1 MRENLQETPQSARM
15 FPEKNGRTESRGHRH
30 DPGAFVRYTGSM
42 AKRGPLI
49 FLAVVLA
56 ALLPSLIQIAWPF
69 LTSFLLAAI
78 LAIVLNPA
86 NQWLIR
92 RWHRPGLAT
101 FLTTLVAALFL
112 GILCALVGFTLT
124 TELTGNLAS
133 LSKRSLEEGGW
144 PAMVT
149 HTTDRVVDAVATR
162 IPIDKGAIRS
172 ELLEQMKGAAEY
184 LLGHIG
190 AAFGGATTFL
200 ITGLLV
206 TLFLYF
212 LLRHGGGWLRRLQ
225 AIVPLDPSI
234 SASLFQTIHD
244 SVVANVNGVV
254 AVVLGQGLLL
264 ALGFWMVNVR
274 SPLLWGAV
282 AGVASII
289 PVVGSPM
296 VWAPVVAYF
305 FLVGAY
311 WKALFLSLWG
321 AMAVGSVDNVL
332 RPLVVGRRDKQHP
345 MIIALA
351 AIGGTYAFGPLGIL
365 LGPLVVSLVAAVLGE
380 IQKLVAAS
388 RKEE

>member
-1 MRENLQETPQSARM
+1 
-15 FPEKNGRTESRGHRH
+15 
-30 DPGAFVRYTGSM
+30 M

-78 LAIVLNPA
+78 LAIVLSPA
-86 NQWLIR
+86 NELLIR
-92 RWHRPGLAT
+92 RWHRLALAT
-101 FLTTLVAALFL
+101 FLTTLVAALLL
-112 GILCALVGFTLT
+112 GVVCALVGFTLT
-124 TELTGNLAS
+124 TELTSNLAS

-149 HTTDRVVDAVATR
+149 HTTDRFVDAVAIR
-162 IPIDKGAIRS
+162 IPIDKEAIRS

-212 LLRHGGGWLRRLQ
+212 LLRHGQEWLNRLR
-225 AIVPLDPSI
+225 VLMPLEPST
-234 SASLFQTIHD
+234 SASLFQTVHD

-254 AVVLGQGLLL
+254 AVVVGQGLLL
-264 ALGFWMVNVR
+264 TLGFWIVSVR

-296 VWAPVVAYF
+296 VWAPVVVYF

-365 LGPLVVSLVAAVLGE
+365 LGPLVVSLVAALLVE
-380 IQKLVAAS
+380 IQKLVSAS